1 MGKFVY
7 IGNTAD
13 YYVSLKTSRISKG
26 RRESSGSKY
35 IPLSYFVIK
44 VTNFVF
50 YKEGNFFSS

>member
-13 YYVSLKTSRISKG
+13 YYLKTSGISKG

-35 IPLSYFVIK
+35 IPLLYFVIK
-44 VTNFVF
+44 VVL
-50 YKEGNFFSS
+50 